1 MLKKIVTVTV
11 LTLLTAATTARAE
24 QKLLITDVLDQKQ
37 IEAQASLEYSHISAD
52 LNVKSFP
59 FDTGKVTSN
68 VTESRYSLGVG
79 LGYGLELDA
88 SIPFVV
94 SERAKTELAGESEY
108 DKRDG
113 FGDVTV
119 GAKYRI
125 FDEERMPFTLVAG
138 LDLKFDS
145 ARRKDA
151 GTGTFD
157 VSPYLAASKRL
168 EHHTTPYVGYR
179 AIVRNH
185 GAADSHILTL
195 GLEKEYSE
203 TVTLDVRGDAS
214 FNTASDFATSSQNYS
229 IEAATY
235 VQVYHNLYLIPSV
248 ALLVDSPTDIKAADV
263 HVATAVGVRGGIS
276 LYYLY

>member
-1 MLKKIVTVTV
+1 MVKKIVIAMA
-11 LTLLTAATTARAE
+11 LSLLTVATSARAE
-24 QKLLITDVLDQKQ
+24 HKLLITDVLDQKQ
-37 IEAQASLEYSHISAD
+37 IEAQASLEYSHVSGNFD
-52 LNVKSFP
+52 VKPFP
-59 FDTGKVTSN
+59 FTGKVTRN
-68 VTESRYSLGVG
+68 VTDSNYSLGVG
-79 LGYGLELDA
+79 LGYGLEISA

-125 FDEERMPFTLVAG
+125 FGEERMPFTLVAG
-138 LDLKFDS
+138 VDVKFDS
-145 ARRKDA
+145 ARLKDA

-157 VSPYLAASKRL
+157 VSPYIAASKKL
-168 EHHTTPYVGYR
+168 AHHAIPYVGYR
-179 AIVRNH
+179 AVVRNH

-203 TVTLDVRGDAS
+203 TVTLDIRGDAS
-214 FNTASDFATSSQNYS
+214 FNTATDIGTSSQNYS
-229 IEAATY
+229 AEAATY

-248 ALLVDSPTDIKAADV
+248 ALLVESPADLKVADI
-263 HVATAVGVRGGIS
+263 HVGTAVGIRGGLS

>member
-1 MLKKIVTVTV
+1 VAKKIVTVMV

-24 QKLLITDVLDQKQ
+24 HKLLITDVLDQKQ
-37 IEAQASLEYSHISAD
+37 IEAQASLEYSHISGDFD
-52 LNVKSFP
+52 LKGFP
-59 FDTGKVTSN
+59 FDSGKVTSN

-79 LGYGLELDA
+79 LGYGLEMSA

-94 SERAKTELAGESEY
+94 SERAKAELAGESEY
-108 DKRDG
+108 EKRDG

-125 FDEERMPFTLVAG
+125 FDEERLPFTLVAG
-138 LDLKFDS
+138 VDLKFDS

-157 VSPYLAASKRL
+157 VSPYLAASKKL
-168 EHHTTPYVGYR
+168 THHATPYLGYR
-179 AIVRNH
+179 AVVRNH
-185 GAADSHILTL
+185 DAADSHILTL
-195 GLEKEYSE
+195 GLEQEFSE
-203 TVTLDVRGDAS
+203 MMTLDVRGDAS
-214 FNTASDFATSSQNYS
+214 FNTATDFATSSQNYS
-229 IEAATY
+229 VEAAAY

-248 ALLVDSPTDIKAADV
+248 ALLAISPADIKGADI
-263 HVATAVGVRGGIS
+263 HVATAVGVRGGLS